1 MVGNVSI
8 ANSYFFESGKKLNI
22 IAYIYNLET
31 LQEYCWN
38 ATP

>member
-1 MVGNVSI
+1 VVGNVNI
-8 ANSYFFESGKKLNI
+8 PNYYFFESSKKLNI
-22 IAYIYNLET
+22 TAYTHPET

>member
-1 MVGNVSI
+1 MVGNINI
-8 ANSYFFESGKKLNI
+8 ADSNFFESGKKLKI
-22 IAYIYNLET
+22 MAYSYYLET